1 MILRTITPAALLLS
15 TALAL
20 AGCGGTPAP
29 SAPGGPSSAAAPAS
43 PTTPD
48 PSSPAAGPSSAP
60 SPAATVKAYAAGD
73 LAQII
78 AGLTDER
85 GAGFTAVSADQLEQG
100 IATAKKLIATAAITP
115 PECAAVVDSNSQI
128 PEGSSYASGVSQSA
142 ADQVVTVV
150 TVVAVQDPDLQRS
163 KLDESVA
170 GSKKCASFTME
181 LQGQKVASE
190 TKVLDIATSAEK
202 SFSTMGIQ
210 TLPTG
215 QTQTTVTVMGLSGAL
230 TAAAVASGP
239 GVTEDAAADLARIV
253 DEALA
258 KG

>member
-29 SAPGGPSSAAAPAS
+29 PASGGPSAAPAS
-43 PTTPD
+43 TTTAD
-48 PSSPAAGPSSAP
+48 PSSPAASPSSAP
-60 SPAATVKAYAAGD
+60 SPAATVKDYAAGD
-73 LAQII
+73 LAQIV

-85 GAGFTAVSADQLEQG
+85 GAEFTPVSAEQLEQG

-128 PEGSSYASGVSQSA
+128 PEGSRYASGVSQSA

-150 TVVAVQDPDLQRS
+150 TVVAVQDPDLQRT

-170 GSKKCASFTME
+170 DSKKCASFTME
-181 LQGQKVASE
+181 LQGQKVVSE